1 MPTLNRYCKAYPIE
15 RLRKFP
21 QWPQNLESSGG
32 NGEEQRNF
40 LYLHDSL
47 IVTRDIF
54 ANEQIV
60 FDQITAEWKKFC
72 EEELKFSVPA
82 ELNDSPHGQPVA
94 G

>member
-1 MPTLNRYCKAYPIE
+1 MSNLNRYCKAYPIE

-21 QWPQNLESSGG
+21 HWPGNLENTGG
-32 NGEEQRNF
+32 NAEEQRGF
-40 LYLHDSL
+40 LYLQDSL

-60 FDQITAEWKKFC
+60 FDQITDEWKKFC
-72 EEELKFSVPA
+72 EEELKFSVPH
-82 ELNDSPHGQPVA
+82 ELNDSPRGQPVS